1 MLYYMATMRK
11 ALRFGHGHQW
21 FGSLSIKAMI
31 ARPSLILLLLCASIS
46 ASRAD
51 EIDSYIRGEMERQH
65 IPGLSMALLRHG
77 KPLRSKGYGYADLDH
92 KVSVT
97 PNTVFQL
104 QSITKSFT
112 ATAIMMLVE
121 DNKLSLTD
129 KITKYLSGTPS
140 SWEPITITHLLTHTS
155 GIKDFIN
162 EPTVDLTKDLEAQDV
177 IRSLEKLPLNFEPGE
192 RYAYSNTGYHLL
204 GMIIEK
210 LTGGTWQDFLR
221 ERILKKLKMKDSD
234 LNSATC
240 KLRHQALGYTWRS
253 NRFERGAFV
262 APTILGYAGGGML
275 STVVDMAK
283 WDRALFSDTL
293 ISRSTL
299 EQMWTP
305 AKLNDGSK
313 VDYGFGWSVGDY
325 LGFPMVDHGGAH
337 MTGFRTAFMRFLNEE
352 LTIIVL
358 CNSRQ
363 ANPANIAVGIAGF
376 YISDLEPSRLKEKA
390 DPLPA
395 RTKSFKHALTELADL
410 KESAVV
416 TPEFFRSYRGS
427 SQRSATLKERLR
439 EMKSFTYLGTRD
451 VAENK
456 IERYGVPV
464 KELCFYRMTTSSE
477 TRYYTLFLT
486 SDARVASY
494 QSSDR

>member
-1 MLYYMATMRK
+1 MPMN
-11 ALRFGHGHQW
+11 
-21 FGSLSIKAMI
+21 
-31 ARPSLILLLLCASIS
+31 ARAPLILCLLLAAFSTTH
-46 ASRAD
+46 AD
-51 EIDSYIRGEMERQH
+51 EIDSYVRGEMDRQH
-65 IPGLSMALLRHG
+65 IPGLSMAVLRQG
-77 KPLRSKGYGYADLDH
+77 KSLRSKGYGYADLEQ
-92 KVSVT
+92 KVSVN
-97 PNTVFQL
+97 PDTVFQL

-121 DNKLSLTD
+121 DNKLSLND

-140 SWEPITITHLLTHTS
+140 SWERITITHLLTHTS

-162 EPTVDLTKDLEAQDV
+162 EPTVDFTKDLEPRDV
-177 IRSLEKLPLNFEPGE
+177 IRSLQNLPLNFEPGE
-192 RYAYSNTGYHLL
+192 QYAYSNTGYHLL

-210 LTGGTWQDFLR
+210 IRGGTWQDFLR
-221 ERILKKLKMKDSD
+221 ERILTELKMKDSD
-234 LNSATC
+234 LNSSTC
-240 KLRHQALGYTWRS
+240 KLRNQALGYTWRS
-253 NRFERGAFV
+253 NRFERGAYI

-275 STVVDMAK
+275 STVADLAK

-305 AKLNDGSK
+305 AKLRDGSR

-325 LGFPMVDHGGAH
+325 LGFPTVDHGGAH
-337 MTGFRTAFMRFLNEE
+337 MTGFKTVFMRFLKQE
-352 LTIIVL
+352 LTVIVL

-376 YISDLEPSRLKEKA
+376 YIPDLEPSRLKEKA

-395 RTKSFKHALTELADL
+395 RTKSFKDALAELADL
-410 KESAVV
+410 KETAVV
-416 TPEFFRSYRGS
+416 TPEFFRSYRRS
-427 SQRSATLKERLR
+427 SQRATTLSERLR
-439 EMKSFTYLGTRD
+439 EVKSFAYLGTRD
-451 VAENK
+451 IAENK

-464 KELCFYRMTTSSE
+464 KELCFYRMTTPSE

-486 SDARVASY
+486 ADARIASY